1 MLSTLEV
8 RISPTLYRGDIYFTI
23 YSVKTLAA
31 TRKWGCHMYC
41 RQCVLA
47 ALQTRDMFQQ
57 RIVFARFLP
66 NAREGRFFVL
76 QPAVEIQARLWRLY
90 VRGCKVDCDPS
101 GP

>member
-8 RISPTLYRGDIYFTI
+8 RIAQPLPGDIYFTI

-31 TRKWGCHMYC
+31 TRKWGCHMYY

-47 ALQTRDMFQQ
+47 ALQRRDMFQQ
-57 RIVFARFLP
+57 RSGFASFLP

-76 QPAVEIQARLWRLY
+76 QPTVDIQARLWRLY
-90 VRGCKVDCDPS
+90 TRGGNGDCDPY